1 MGSDFASV
9 PIVDHLRDIAEQ
21 YPDKLAV
28 SDGVDR
34 LNYSDLFSAVEN
46 LSRRIATTSP
56 TERRSGFSRQFDLV
70 PGGDPGEHGRRAA
83 FGSVQY

>member
-9 PIVDHLRDIAEQ
+9 PVVDHLRDIAEQ

-34 LNYSDLFSAVEN
+34 LKIL
-46 LSRRIATTSP
+46 R
-56 TERRSGFSRQFDLV
+56 
-70 PGGDPGEHGRRAA
+70 
-83 FGSVQY
+83 